1 MWGIYAFLEGYA
13 QIITILQIKNNIT
26 GGRGSSQFIT
36 MLHGGEEESLGTPKF
51 YYVINGQGNLIMKDH
66 VPIGKFYTWLNCF
79 KYATFFFLVILEVL
93 VMRNFKTVGGNWRG
107 MEQMFLR
114 CQHGQNWKSA
124 GNTVNPR
131 YRNVNPELESQ
142 NKKLKYESK
151 TVKFCLT
158 DFFRGGG
165 GSTPEIH
172 HMFSAKKYC
181 KEGK

>member
-1 MWGIYAFLEGYA
+1 
-13 QIITILQIKNNIT
+13 
-26 GGRGSSQFIT
+26 
-36 MLHGGEEESLGTPKF
+36 
-51 YYVINGQGNLIMKDH
+51 MKDH

-93 VMRNFKTVGGNWRG
+93 VKRNFKTVGGNWRG

-142 NKKLKYESK
+142 NKKN
-151 TVKFCLT
+151 
-158 DFFRGGG
+158 
-165 GSTPEIH
+165 
-172 HMFSAKKYC
+172 
-181 KEGK
+181 

>member
-1 MWGIYAFLEGYA
+1 
-13 QIITILQIKNNIT
+13 
-26 GGRGSSQFIT
+26 
-36 MLHGGEEESLGTPKF
+36 
-51 YYVINGQGNLIMKDH
+51 MKDH

-165 GSTPEIH
+165 GQYPRNPPHVFCQKIL
-172 HMFSAKKYC
+172 
-181 KEGK
+181 

>member
-1 MWGIYAFLEGYA
+1 
-13 QIITILQIKNNIT
+13 
-26 GGRGSSQFIT
+26 
-36 MLHGGEEESLGTPKF
+36 
-51 YYVINGQGNLIMKDH
+51 MKDH

-142 NKKLKYESK
+142 NKRLKYERE

-158 DFFRGGG
+158 EFFKEGGG
-165 GSTPEIH
+165 RGHYPQNPPHVCRQKTV
-172 HMFSAKKYC
+172 KR
-181 KEGK
+181 GKQCPPNLPFARQKSIFWSKTLF